1 MVTKKNSN
9 QVISVIAKYC
19 KNQIIIDTS
28 EYMHQTC
35 MILILS
41 ALTTWALSF
50 LALEVIFPE
59 KNFVV
64 ANEQSLFA
72 VQRLLA
78 WRDR

>member
-35 MILILS
+35 MI
-41 ALTTWALSF
+41 
-50 LALEVIFPE
+50 
-59 KNFVV
+59 
-64 ANEQSLFA
+64 
-72 VQRLLA
+72 
-78 WRDR
+78 